1 MLARVGGLG
10 EEAGR
15 LDHDVDAELAPG
27 EVGGVALREGLDR
40 GAVDDDVVVVVVDGR
55 VEAARDG
62 VVLEQ
67 VRERLVVGEVVD
79 RDDLEVCTLGEC
91 GAEVVAADAAEAVDA
106 DLYRH
111 GCLLN

>member
-15 LDHDVDAELAPG
+15 LDDDVDAELAPG
-27 EVGGVALREGLDR
+27 QVRGVALGERLDGL
-40 GAVDDDVVVVVVDGR
+40 AVDDDVVVVVVDGR
-55 VEAARDG
+55 VEATGDR

-67 VRERLVVGEVVD
+67 VGERLVVGEVVH
-79 RDDLEVCTLGEC
+79 RDDLEVGALGEG

-106 DLYRH
+106 DLYGHR
-111 GCLLN
+111 CLLN